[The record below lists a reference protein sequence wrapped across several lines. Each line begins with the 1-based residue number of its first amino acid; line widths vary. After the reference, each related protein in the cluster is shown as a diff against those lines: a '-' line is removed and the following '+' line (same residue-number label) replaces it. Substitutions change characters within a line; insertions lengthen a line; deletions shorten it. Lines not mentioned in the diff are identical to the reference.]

1 MRWLRGE
8 GSDAP
13 NGLANRKAA
22 SSSQSAS
29 KRAPLIRLPL
39 DFYDET
45 GDRQAKQSRLGA
57 GESAKLKSRI
67 AKGLSSRAGER
78 EGGGGIGERTSSHTF
93 GRTKKKDGS
102 VKQRE
107 GEKIRQD
114 EKT

>member
-1 MRWLRGE
+1 MTRRATGRR
-8 GSDAP
+8 
-13 NGLANRKAA
+13 NGVELV
-22 SSSQSAS
+22 Q
-29 KRAPLIRLPL
+29 
-39 DFYDET
+39 
-45 GDRQAKQSRLGA
+45 
-57 GESAKLKSRI
+57 ESAKLKSRI

-107 GEKIRQD
+107 GKEIRQD

>member
-39 DFYDET
+39 GFYDET
-45 GDRQAKQSRLGA
+45 SDRQAKRSRVGA
-57 GESAKLKSRI
+57 GESAKLKNRI

-114 EKT
+114 E